1 MGGRVVAGLGAAGQV
16 LVPAIAVAAETSPT
30 GAPPLDAGSI
40 LQVILGL
47 VAVLLFIGGVAWLL
61 RHVLRF
67 QPTVGGQLRIL
78 GGLSMGPRERVVLV
92 KVGESQLL
100 LGVAPGRLQTLH
112 VLDRPLVES
121 VAEEPDPPGFAAQL
135 ARAIRRSQRPRRDV

>member
-1 MGGRVVAGLGAAGQV
+1 MGGRLMAGLGAAGHA
-16 LVPAIAVAAETSPT
+16 LVPSIAAAAEASPA
-30 GAPPLDAGSI
+30 GALPLDAGSI

-47 VAVLLFIGGVAWLL
+47 VVVIFFIGGVAWLL

-92 KVGESQLL
+92 KVGETQLL

-121 VAEEPDPPGFAAQL
+121 VSEESVSPGFAAQL